1 MALNYSQKTIEHFT
15 NPRNTGTLEDA
26 NATATEGSPAC
37 GDMVNYSLRIN
48 NDSLLIEDIKFK
60 SYGCA
65 SNIATASMATEMV
78 LGKHIDEVKSMGT
91 GEAADE
97 LGGLPPVKMHCSVL
111 AINGI
116 KAAIREYEKN
126 IGRIKD
132 EKREVSESII
142 KKVLTDVMHP
152 KHGVS
157 IIENKNVSKIQ
168 IEGGQKIYIVVELE
182 PDEEMF
188 ANNLIEEVTEHIEGM
203 KCTHEVIVK
212 IESNTGSFI

>member
-1 MALNYSQKTIEHFT
+1 MALKYSQKTIEHFT
-15 NPRNTGTLEDA
+15 NPRNTGTLEGA

-48 NDSLLIEDIKFK
+48 DETLIIEDIKFK

-78 LGKHIDEVKSMGT
+78 HGKHIDEVKMMGT

-116 KAAIREYEKN
+116 KAAIREYEKGT
-126 IGRIKD
+126 GRIKD
-132 EKREVSESII
+132 EKREVSETII
-142 KKVLTDVMHP
+142 RKVLTDVMHP

-157 IIENKNVSKIQ
+157 IITNNNVSKIQ
-168 IEGGQKIYIVVELE
+168 IEGGQKIYIVLELE
-182 PDEEMF
+182 PDDTQIS
-188 ANNLIEEVTEHIEGM
+188 LKLRCI
-203 KCTHEVIVK
+203 K
-212 IESNTGSFI
+212 IASPSIN